1 MDDKVNSLMYSH
13 LLRKFRYKVEGRL
26 HVLQMHWTTDCVT
39 QGPANDSLLTKADQ
53 LYVLA

>member
-1 MDDKVNSLMYSH
+1 MDEKFNSLMYSH
-13 LLRKFRYKVEGRL
+13 LLRKFRYKVKGRL
-26 HVLQMHWTTDCVT
+26 HVLQMHWTTDCVI